1 MDFRFRGTREWR
13 GSFFPGYTITVLNIL
28 HSDTILVSCPSKSSW
43 LCQLGP
49 LNCRNASKGRA
60 LIPLNGLAMIG
71 GPELSVPP
79 LNPVVLSLS
88 LDCNLLFRAWRPHV
102 IDTWGR
108 LLCVRSTSLR
118 DTFGD
123 SVVRQRDEKLGTY
136 ANRNMTILYIHA
148 E

>member
-1 MDFRFRGTREWR
+1 MGAGDDGLELCFMFLKEKEENGLQVPRN
-13 GSFFPGYTITVLNIL
+13 P
-28 HSDTILVSCPSKSSW
+28 CPSKSSW

-79 LNPVVLSLS
+79 LNPVVLSVS